1 MARQKIDGV
10 ATSRKTQSRILLTA
24 RIIAVIASILGFFK
38 VCPVCPP
45 KMYDPF
51 V

>member
-10 ATSRKTQSRILLTA
+10 ATSRKTQSLILLTA
-24 RIIAVIASILGFFK
+24 RIIAVIAFILGFSRFALSARE
-38 VCPVCPP
+38 
-45 KMYDPF
+45 MYDPF